1 MELNLSPSPELT
13 FTTEETERHISALQD
28 SVNLINKLLS
38 DGVKT
43 SETLDI
49 MDRNARHIH
58 IMCEKKHIK
67 EFNVDLLPYLDKANE
82 GLEWIS
88 GA

>member
-1 MELNLSPSPELT
+1 MELNLPPSPELT
-13 FTTEETERHISALQD
+13 FTTEETERQVAALQD
-28 SVNLINKLLS
+28 SVNLINKLLT
-38 DGVKT
+38 DNIKT

-67 EFNVDLLPYLDKANE
+67 EFGVELSPYLEAANA
-82 GLEWIS
+82 GLAWIN